1 MREGYAYMLMWG
13 RLVWRDRGVSECRSV
28 YEDVSEGGGASGY
41 LSVCMGRERLYCV
54 KVYHLG
60 AYYDVHM

>member
-1 MREGYAYMLMWG
+1 M
-13 RLVWRDRGVSECRSV
+13 WRDRGVSECRSV